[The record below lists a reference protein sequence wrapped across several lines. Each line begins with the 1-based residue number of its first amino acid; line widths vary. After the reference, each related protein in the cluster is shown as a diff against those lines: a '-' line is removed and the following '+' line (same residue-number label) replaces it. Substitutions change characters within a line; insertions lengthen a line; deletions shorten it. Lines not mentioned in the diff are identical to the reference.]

1 MRGDYIGQY
10 LVEKG
15 LITAEQFQEAFKE
28 QAETKGR
35 IGEILI
41 KKGYISEDNLV
52 VALSKQIGLPF
63 VNITDYSIDPGLTK
77 LFPLE
82 LVQRYQ
88 VIPVNRVMDALTV
101 AMVDPLD
108 IRVVDELRR
117 VCGLTIRPAFATP
130 TGIKKAIDKYYGVKE
145 DATVTS
151 STPGLPQIE
160 TPPEEGAE
168 DLETLVK
175 QATQAPV
182 ITLVNSLIA
191 QAVQAGASDIHLEPE
206 EKSLYVR
213 FRIDGILQ
221 DVSPISKNLEP
232 AVLSRIKI
240 MADMD
245 IAEKR
250 LPQDGRIKMN
260 VLNKEI
266 DLRVSTFPTIYGENI
281 SIRIL
286 DKSQAIFRLEDL
298 GFNPRVLGTFK
309 ELIRRPYGMV
319 LVTGP
324 TGSGK
329 TTTLYAVLNL
339 INDVSKNILTL
350 EDPIEYVIP
359 RVRQAQVNIKA
370 GLTFAT
376 GLRAMLRHDPDI
388 IMIGEIRDRETA
400 EIAIQSALTGHLVFS
415 TLHTNDAA
423 SAATRL
429 IDMGIESFL
438 VASSL
443 IGILA
448 QRLARRLCP
457 RCKKSYQPDLAEEL
471 TSLGFKSK
479 ESKEDITLY
488 KETGCFACRKT
499 GYKGRIGIFELLVS
513 DEGVKE
519 LIVKKTSVHQLRNYI
534 SSKGIRSLRD
544 DGLEKLKLG
553 IISTS
558 ELLRITEEI

>member
-1 MRGDYIGQY
+1 MPYIGEY
-10 LVEKG
+10 LVGQG
-15 LITAEQFQEAFKE
+15 LITAEQIKEAFEE
-28 QAETKGR
+28 QTKTKGR

-41 KKGYISEDNLV
+41 KKGYISEDNFV
-52 VALSKQIGLPF
+52 TALSKQLGLPF
-63 VNITDYSIDPGLTK
+63 VDIANYKIDSDIAK
-77 LFPLE
+77 LFSKE

-88 VIPVNRVMDALTV
+88 AIPVSRVMDAVTV

-108 IRVVDELRR
+108 IRLVDEIRG
-117 VCGLTIRPAFATP
+117 VCGLTIRPVFATP
-130 TGIKKAIDKYYGVKE
+130 TGIKNAINKYYGVKKE
-145 DATVTS
+145 E
-151 STPGLPQIE
+151 STLAPSAPDLSGRGTLPE
-160 TPPEEGAE
+160 KDTE

-175 QATQAPV
+175 EATRAPV

-191 QAVQAGASDIHLEPE
+191 EAIQAGASDIHLEPE
-206 EKSLYVR
+206 EKILYVR

-221 DVSPISKNLEP
+221 DVNSISKDLEP
-232 AVLSRIKI
+232 AVLSRVKI
-240 MADMD
+240 MAEMD
-245 IAEKR
+245 ITERR
-250 LPQDGRIKMN
+250 LPQDGRIKMV
-260 VLNKEI
+260 VLDREI
-266 DLRVSTFPTIYGENI
+266 DLRISTFPTIYGENI
-281 SIRIL
+281 SLRLL
-286 DKSQAIFRLEDL
+286 DKSQGLLKLEDL
-298 GFNPRVLGTFK
+298 GFHPQVLATFK
-309 ELIRRPYGMV
+309 ELIRRPYGMI

-329 TTTLYAVLNL
+329 TTTLYAVLKL

-350 EDPIEYVIP
+350 EDPIEYVTP

-370 GLTFAT
+370 GFTFAT

-429 IDMGIESFL
+429 IDMGVESFL

-457 RCKKSYQPDLAEEL
+457 KCKKPYQPNPAELA
-471 TSLGFKSK
+471 SLGFKSK
-479 ESKEDITLY
+479 ESEEMTFY
-488 KETGCFACRKT
+488 KETGCPACRKT
-499 GYKGRIGIFELLVS
+499 GYKGRIGILELLVS
-513 DEGVKE
+513 EEEIKE
-519 LIVKKTSVHQLRNYI
+519 LIIKKSPVHQIRNYV
-534 SSKGIRSLRD
+534 SNKGMRSLRD
-544 DGLEKLKLG
+544 EGLEKVQQG
-553 IISTS
+553 IISVS